1 MMKRREFI
9 TLLGAAAVW
18 PLAARAQQPMPL
30 IGFLSSFTSNP
41 QFIAAFHRG
50 LGEAG
55 YVEGQNVAIEYRWV
69 GEGEYGRLP
78 ATVTELVNRQVAVIV
93 ASPIPAAVAAKEAT
107 QTIPIVFAVGSDPV
121 ESGLVSSLNRPG
133 GNITGVGFQ
142 SVALGA
148 KRLELLRDLMPKL
161 ESIAVLVN
169 PRNPNADPQTTDM
182 QSATAALGVR
192 LDVLTAASKD
202 ELAIAFAT
210 LARRRSDALVV
221 SADPFFIS
229 SRDLLVLLATRHGV
243 PAIYYARE
251 FATAGGLMSYGTN
264 FANAHREAG
273 VYVAR
278 ILKGEKPGDLP
289 VGLSA
294 KFELVINLNA
304 ATALGLT
311 IPPTLLARA
320 DEVIE

>member
-1 MMKRREFI
+1 
-9 TLLGAAAVW
+9 
-18 PLAARAQQPMPL
+18 
-30 IGFLSSFTSNP
+30 
-41 QFIAAFHRG
+41 
-50 LGEAG
+50 
-55 YVEGQNVAIEYRWV
+55 
-69 GEGEYGRLP
+69 
-78 ATVTELVNRQVAVIV
+78 
-93 ASPIPAAVAAKEAT
+93 
-107 QTIPIVFAVGSDPV
+107 VFAVGSDPV